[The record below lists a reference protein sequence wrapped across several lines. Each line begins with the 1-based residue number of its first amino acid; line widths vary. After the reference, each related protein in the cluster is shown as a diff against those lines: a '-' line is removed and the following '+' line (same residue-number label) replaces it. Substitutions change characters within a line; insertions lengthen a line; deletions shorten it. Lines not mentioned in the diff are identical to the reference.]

1 MKQNNRGQAV
11 CASLWNAICDELTL
25 SQYEKTMGGDMSYKA
40 KAKRAME
47 VSRSKTVHSLCL
59 DLIQAYEYHF
69 EPLIYKAELDSL
81 RTALGADVS
90 EWDGN

>member
-1 MKQNNRGQAV
+1 MKQNKRGQAV
-11 CASLWNAICDELTL
+11 CDSLWNAITEELTL

-40 KAKRAME
+40 KALKAME
-47 VSRSKTVHSLCL
+47 VSRSKTVHALCN

-69 EPLIYKAELDSL
+69 EPLSYKAELDQL
-81 RTALGADVS
+81 KTALGSDVS

>member
-1 MKQNNRGQAV
+1 MKQNKRGQAV
-11 CASLWNAICDELTL
+11 CASLWNAITEELTL

-40 KAKRAME
+40 KAIKAME
-47 VSRSKTVHSLCL
+47 VSRSKTVQALCI

-69 EPLIYKAELDSL
+69 EPLSYKAELDQL

-90 EWDGN
+90 EWDGK